1 VDNRFPSNITSQHIP
16 QLESLKNYNIP
27 DFILKLVA
35 NKCESDLAEKGK
47 LDKKLKSLNNKAIEL
62 LYKIFVNC
70 DENESGMY
78 DRYRFYVYVSSMY
91 HKCEVLLDESIQGK
105 SGKTYLIP
113 VAIKENGMY
122 IAVAFNKF
130 AETSVTKQEIKKF
143 HNTVMDLRQG
153 DLGAQLTD
161 ATYCSSIG
169 FSDGAVDELEN
180 YNMED
185 SEDSDTKI
193 KFKIASFEN
202 RIYSLI
208 KC

>member
-1 VDNRFPSNITSQHIP
+1 MVDNFPGSVTSQVSPHM
-16 QLESLKNYNIP
+16 QSLKNYNLP

-35 NKCESDLAEKGK
+35 RECESELAEKGK
-47 LDKKLKSLNNKAIEL
+47 LDKKLKSLNNNAIEL

-78 DRYRFYVYVSSMY
+78 NKYRFYAYVSSMY
-91 HKCEVLLDESIQGK
+91 HKCEILLDEVIQGK
-105 SGKTYLIP
+105 SGKSYQVP
-113 VAIKENGMY
+113 VAVKDNGMY
-122 IAVAFNKF
+122 IGVAFNKDTKTP
-130 AETSVTKQEIKKF
+130 ATKQEIKKF
-143 HNTVMDLRQG
+143 HNIVNDIKNG
-153 DLGAQLTD
+153 ELGTQLID

-169 FSDGAVDELEN
+169 FSDGAIAELEN
-180 YNMED
+180 YNMEE
-185 SEDSDTKI
+185 SEQSNTKI